1 MTITTDNKVH
11 VTNQDHKVLD
21 HKKAYV
27 LLEENSPWCYLLDN
41 GKRVGI
47 AFGGESSYA
56 VDAIIETED
65 GAMGESTTGAL
76 SGIQI
81 LLGSDGLQHISRDS
95 SHNDFP
101 IASYDSAEG
110 FLEQATARIRFS
122 INGGKSDI
130 SLKGG
135 LVFLGKSDQH
145 KEITLVAENDK
156 LVFVRDEQVSVLSDD
171 KLVHVTDSG
180 VEIGGKG
187 RRTLRVG
194 PSGISGIPG
203 LANIGPQISQAVT
216 SAMSNLKH
224 LKSLKGL
231 RHTMKKMP
239 HAFDDVDD
247 FDWEDDE

>member
-1 MTITTDNKVH
+1 MTITTDNEVY
-11 VTNQDHKVLD
+11 VTNQNHKVLD
-21 HKKAYV
+21 YTKAYV
-27 LLEENSPWCYLLDN
+27 LLEENSPWCYLLDD

-56 VDAIIETED
+56 VDAIIETDD
-65 GAMGESTTGAL
+65 GAMGKSTTGAL

-81 LLGSDGLQHISRDS
+81 LLGRTGLQDLSRKVS
-95 SHNDFP
+95 QNDFP
-101 IASYDSAEG
+101 IAGYDSAKD
-110 FLEQATARIRFS
+110 FLERATSRIGHS
-122 INGGKSDI
+122 IKGGKSDV

-135 LVFLGKSDQH
+135 LVVLGKSDHH
-145 KEITLVAENDK
+145 KEITLVAETDK

-187 RRTLRVG
+187 RRMLRVG
-194 PSGISGIPG
+194 PNGIAGIPG
-203 LANIGPQISQAVT
+203 LANIGAQISQAAA
-216 SAMSNLKH
+216 SALSNLKH
-224 LKSLKGL
+224 LKGLKGL

-247 FDWEDDE
+247 FDWDDEE

>member
-1 MTITTDNKVH
+1 MTLTTDSKVY
-11 VTNQDHKVLD
+11 VTNQDYNVLD

-27 LLEENSPWCYLLDN
+27 LLEKNSLWCYLLDDD
-41 GKRVGI
+41 KRVGI
-47 AFGGESSYA
+47 AFGGASSYA

-65 GAMGESTTGAL
+65 GAMGESTTGTL

-81 LLGSDGLQHISRDS
+81 LLGSGGLQDLSREAS
-95 SHNDFP
+95 QNDFP
-101 IASYDSAEG
+101 IAGHDSAEG
-110 FLEQATARIRFS
+110 FLEHAKSRIHFS

-130 SLKGG
+130 SLKRGM
-135 LVFLGKSDQH
+135 VFLGKSDQH
-145 KEITLVAENDK
+145 KEIILVVETDK
-156 LVFVRDEQVSVLSDD
+156 LVFVRDELVSVLSDD

-194 PSGISGIPG
+194 PGGISGIPG
-203 LANIGPQISQAVT
+203 LANIGPQISQAVA

>member
-1 MTITTDNKVH
+1 MTIKTENKVY

-27 LLEENSPWCYLLDN
+27 LLKENSPWCYLLNAD
-41 GKRVGI
+41 KRVGI
-47 AFGGESSYA
+47 VFGGSSNYA

-65 GAMGESTTGAL
+65 GAMGESTTGIL

-81 LLGSDGLQHISRDS
+81 LLGSDGLQDLSREAS
-95 SHNDFP
+95 QNDFP
-101 IASYDSAEG
+101 IAGYDSAEG
-110 FLEQATARIRFS
+110 FLEQATSRVHFS

-130 SLKGG
+130 STRGG

-145 KEITLVAENDK
+145 KEITLVTETDK

-187 RRTLRVG
+187 RRTLSVG
-194 PSGISGIPG
+194 PNGISGIPG
-203 LANIGPQISQAVT
+203 LANIGPQISQAVA

-224 LKSLKGL
+224 LKGLKGL